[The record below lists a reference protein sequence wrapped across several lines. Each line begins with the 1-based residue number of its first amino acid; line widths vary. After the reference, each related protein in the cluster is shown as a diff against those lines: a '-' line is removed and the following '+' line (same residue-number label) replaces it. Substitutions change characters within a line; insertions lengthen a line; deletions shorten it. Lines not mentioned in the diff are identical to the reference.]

1 MAPRFSTLILVA
13 CFAVLQAIAA
23 TSAQTRAA
31 TMQCAPCSLSGQ
43 QPAPAGFDE
52 TRVTFVPKLRP
63 VYFLGLT
70 VQGDLIARVLQV
82 SPLIVEEL
90 DTRERLVNRY
100 LPSWHSA
107 DSDGHICAVTRVDAV
122 DLGSKSALASLRF
135 NDIISARIVMQDVP
149 GGTGV
154 FTSIRRIAGP
164 VRYFHT
170 PARKWCTNRSGRLL
184 EYRGTTNDAVTVFAD
199 GELVYRNPQFRYF
212 EHERLTADELADLMR
227 AFASER
233 FNDLPADVDLAQ
245 RGPHPGITLVAARYQ
260 DVRLAG
266 KEERLAPLVARMK
279 RLAERATSHTSFLL
293 KTGRRQP
300 LTILPWPY
308 PQVSLNGFTAFKS
321 RARARR
327 QSPYDGP
334 LPGGAV
340 LEERLDAAF
349 VARLPVLGPMVKTI
363 KDPNQYVYFSEGDT
377 LYRVRINP
385 RCTSR
390 DAIDCAT
397 FYALQVDPIFDIG
410 IELLPSADRTYRV
423 MRANGYFS
431 GAESH
436 GEERDL
442 AQIRSRNTYMIN
454 RVATY
459 QWTSSMGL
467 HLADLPPAGVT
478 ISHEE
483 YERHKAIY
491 TMMSSEQ
498 GLDLVENGIIFEA
511 VRMCQLE
518 PGVVDT
524 CEAKQ

>member
-1 MAPRFSTLILVA
+1 MVRRFSTSILVA

-23 TSAQTRAA
+23 TSAQTRGA

-52 TRVTFVPKLRP
+52 TRMTFVPKLRP
-63 VYFLGLT
+63 VSVLGLT

-90 DTRERLVNRY
+90 DIRERLVNRY
-100 LPSWHSA
+100 LPLWHSA
-107 DSDGHICAVTRVDAV
+107 DSDGHICAVTSVDAV

-233 FNDLPADVDLAQ
+233 FNDLPADADLAQ

-266 KEERLAPLVARMK
+266 KEERLAPLVSRMK
-279 RLAERATSHTSFLL
+279 RLAERAISHTSFLL

-308 PQVSLNGFTAFKS
+308 PQVSLNGFTAFKN

-327 QSPYDGP
+327 QSPYGDGP
-334 LPGGAV
+334 LPGGLV

-349 VARLPVLGPMVKTI
+349 VARLPVLAPMVKTI
-363 KDPNQYVYFSEGDT
+363 NDPNQYVYFSEGDT

-423 MRANGYFS
+423 MRANGYFLN
-431 GAESH
+431 AESH

-442 AQIRSRNTYMIN
+442 GQIRSRNTYMIN
-454 RVATY
+454 RVHTY

-491 TMMSSEQ
+491 TMMEQ
-498 GLDLVENGIIFEA
+498 GLNLVENGIIFEA
-511 VRMCQLE
+511 VRVCQLE

-524 CEAKQ
+524 CEVKQ

>member
-1 MAPRFSTLILVA
+1 MVRRFSTSILVA

-23 TSAQTRAA
+23 TSAQTRGA

-52 TRVTFVPKLRP
+52 TRMTFVPKLRP
-63 VYFLGLT
+63 VSVLGLT

-90 DTRERLVNRY
+90 DIRERLVNRY
-100 LPSWHSA
+100 LPLWHSA
-107 DSDGHICAVTRVDAV
+107 DSDGHICAVTSVDAV

-212 EHERLTADELADLMR
+212 GHERLTADELADLMR

-233 FNDLPADVDLAQ
+233 FNDLPADADLAQ

-266 KEERLAPLVARMK
+266 KEERLAPLVSRMK
-279 RLAERATSHTSFLL
+279 RLAERAISHTSFLL

-308 PQVSLNGFTAFKS
+308 PQVSLNGFTAFKN

-327 QSPYDGP
+327 QSPYGDGP
-334 LPGGAV
+334 LPGGLV

-349 VARLPVLGPMVKTI
+349 VARLPVLAPMVKTI
-363 KDPNQYVYFSEGDT
+363 NDPNQYVYFSEGDT

-397 FYALQVDPIFDIG
+397 FYALQVDPILDIG

-423 MRANGYFS
+423 MRANGYFLN
-431 GAESH
+431 AESH

-442 AQIRSRNTYMIN
+442 GQIRSRNTYMIN
-454 RVATY
+454 RVHTY

-491 TMMSSEQ
+491 TMMSS

-511 VRMCQLE
+511 VRVCQLE

-524 CEAKQ
+524 CEVKQ